1 MPPHR
6 VPPPFPQP
14 FASTGT
20 AYPAQNATGTPEQ
33 RSIGSTQG
41 SAYPPDHSPR
51 DTPNLMPPP
60 YTSPR
65 HPSAHIPAYQPTQD
79 SVPTHPAFPMPQ
91 VPDLRVPGPPPVVQR
106 SETAHFPGHLNHPQ
120 VAPGSYASYPLQ
132 ASGHLNHTQV
142 APESYAS
149 YPPQTS
155 GHLNHTQVAPGSY
168 ASYPPQASSS
178 MPQLPSQHGSGMTG
192 AAHFA
197 PPAQRN
203 QDDSDNEDDRPPQMN
218 NSNFRPKGP
227 PNVFA
232 SGIPAAAR
240 KTKCPACGRVCSEI
254 DVYCSIECANRG
266 QRHK

>member
-1 MPPHR
+1 
-6 VPPPFPQP
+6 
-14 FASTGT
+14 
-20 AYPAQNATGTPEQ
+20 
-33 RSIGSTQG
+33 
-41 SAYPPDHSPR
+41 
-51 DTPNLMPPP
+51 MPPP

-106 SETAHFPGHLNHPQ
+106 SETAHFPGHLNHP
-120 VAPGSYASYPLQ
+120 
-132 ASGHLNHTQV
+132 
-142 APESYAS
+142 
-149 YPPQTS
+149 
-155 GHLNHTQVAPGSY
+155 QVAPGSY